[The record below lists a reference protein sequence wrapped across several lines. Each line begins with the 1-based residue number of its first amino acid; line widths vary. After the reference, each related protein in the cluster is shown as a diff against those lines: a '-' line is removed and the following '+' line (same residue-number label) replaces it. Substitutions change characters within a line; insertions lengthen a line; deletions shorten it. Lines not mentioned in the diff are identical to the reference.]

1 MWFWNL
7 GDMAKYS
14 KEKTADKSP
23 DESQRAHRIWRDGI
37 AVTPRKTAIYLFA
50 VMAVFSVLNIVTLI
64 LEFGFGY
71 DWAKGFVPLF
81 RLNVE
86 ANPPTI
92 FSAFLLFSVAYLFA
106 AIAKEKR
113 STNAAFAKRWTIL
126 AGIAL
131 FMVFDEAFMIHELLN
146 EYRGWTNGLFN
157 PTGYL
162 VGPWVVIYGTIV
174 LAFAALFFPLFL
186 NLPMRY
192 RLLFGG
198 AGVMFV
204 SGAIGLEMIAAQ
216 EWTLHRESLSFV
228 VLNSFEEMMEMSA
241 IIIVIYGALEY
252 MQDEYGWHKVKYWP
266 AA

>member
-1 MWFWNL
+1 
-7 GDMAKYS
+7 MAKYS
-14 KEKTADKSP
+14 QEKMTDMVPS
-23 DESQRAHRIWRDGI
+23 ESGSAHGIWHDGI
-37 AVTPRKTAIYLFA
+37 AVTPQTTALYLFGA
-50 VMAVFSVLNIVTLI
+50 MAVFSVLNIVTII

-71 DWAKGFVPLF
+71 DWAKGFVPSF
-81 RLNVE
+81 RLNRE
-86 ANPPTI
+86 ANPPTV

-113 STNAAFAKRWTIL
+113 STNAVFAKRWTFL

-131 FMVFDEAFMIHELLN
+131 FMVLDEAFAIHELLN
-146 EYRGWTNGLFN
+146 EYSGWTNGLFN

-162 VGPWVVIYGTIV
+162 VGPWVVIYGAIV
-174 LAFAALFFPLFL
+174 LVFIALFLPLFFK
-186 NLPMRY
+186 LPLRY

-216 EWTLHRESLSFV
+216 EWTHHQESFSFV

-241 IIIVIYGALEY
+241 IIIVIYGALKY
-252 MQDEYGWHKVKYWP
+252 MQDEFGWRRVQYWP